1 MKLPLFWVESLVK
14 AKVIGWKIY
23 DRSDRLVGYMH
34 KEGDKFVLVDLK
46 GNTFRGSKDTTLS
59 QAVRILLSKQ
69 ALIS

>member
-1 MKLPLFWVESLVK
+1 MKDLVK
-14 AKVIGWKIY
+14 AKVILWEIY
-23 DRSDRLVGYMH
+23 DKSDRLVGYMH

-46 GNTFRGSKDTTLS
+46 GNTFRVSKDTTLS